1 MKLLFKILISFCFA
15 VSLSGQ
21 GKIIIKM
28 ATLAPEGSIWHGKLV
43 EMGQKWSEVTDGKV
57 ILRIY
62 PGGVVGDERDMIRK
76 MRIGQI
82 HAAAVTTEGLS
93 ELNPDVYAL
102 LIPLLFDNYEDVD
115 WIRERLS
122 DDLIKGINESGFEFL
137 FWIDV
142 GWAYWFTRD
151 PIHYPEDLKSM
162 KIFNWAGDYKT
173 AEIWRKGG
181 FHPVPLAAIDV
192 LTGLQTGLIDAIG
205 TNPIVALS
213 SQYFGPAKHM
223 LNMKWGLIFGG
234 IVIDSRIWKKIDLV
248 HQESML
254 KIANEIRVQQQSET
268 RYDDQKAIDVMKE
281 YGLVIHE
288 PTDEER
294 EHWKT
299 YVKTWYPDL
308 KRSFIPEEI
317 FERVLQLKRE
327 KEELDALNS
336 K

>member
-268 RYDDQKAIDVMKE
+268 RY
-281 YGLVIHE
+281 E
-288 PTDEER
+288 PR
-294 EHWKT
+294 FKT
-299 YVKTWYPDL
+299 SVH
-308 KRSFIPEEI
+308 S
-317 FERVLQLKRE
+317 
-327 KEELDALNS
+327 
-336 K
+336 

>member
-1 MKLLFKILISFCFA
+1 MA
-15 VSLSGQ
+15 ASLSGQ
-21 GKIIIKM
+21 GKIVIKM
-28 ATLAPEGSIWHGKLV
+28 ATLAPEGSVWHGKLV
-43 EMGQKWSEVTDGKV
+43 EMGQKWTEATDGKV
-57 ILRIY
+57 VLRIY

-115 WIRERLS
+115 WVRKQIS
-122 DDLIKGINESGFEFL
+122 GDLIKGINQSGFEFL
-137 FWIDV
+137 FWVDV

-151 PIHYPEDLKSM
+151 QIRYPEDLKSM

-205 TNPIVALS
+205 TNPLVALS
-213 SQYFGPAKHM
+213 SQYFGPANHM

-234 IVIDSRIWKKIDLV
+234 IVIDSRIWEKIDAK
-248 HQESML
+248 HQKSML
-254 KIANEIRVQQQSET
+254 KIADEIRVQQQTET

-288 PTDEER
+288 PSDEER

-308 KRSFIPEEI
+308 KQSFIPEEI
-317 FERVLQLKRE
+317 FNRVLQLKSE